1 MFRLVACITQQH
13 DVRLVLLAGLICLFA
28 CYTAFN
34 MIARARAGTG
44 TVALKWR
51 AAAAFVM
58 GCGVWATHFVAMLA
72 FRPSLPMGYDLN
84 LTVLSLAT
92 AVGIIWLGLMTAHVT
107 RRSALG
113 GAIAGAGIAPMHYLG
128 MAALRVPARIDYD
141 AAYVL
146 ASLLI
151 GIGLASLAAHLS
163 FGGREVRHRLLGA
176 SLFAAGICG
185 LHFTGMAAAT
195 LVPDPTYALPDHIV
209 DANGLAV
216 AVAAVTI
223 LIVALGL
230 IGSIVDQH
238 LADRAEAEAKR
249 LRAHVV
255 ELEETKC
262 RLEATTV
269 NLEAALQAAAA
280 GSQAKSQFLAAM
292 SHELRT
298 PLNAVIGFA
307 EMLDLEMFGPLGDP
321 HYRDYS
327 GSIAQ
332 AGRHLLGLI
341 NDVLD
346 FSKLDAGR
354 LELQEELIDP
364 ADAVRAACALIGG
377 QAQGAKLTLDCQ
389 PEPDLPIMRADLQRV
404 RQVLLNVLG
413 NAVKFTPAGG
423 RIRISAR
430 RRGAALA
437 VAVADNGIGIA
448 PEDIPKALERF
459 GQVDNSL
466 ARRYEGTG
474 LGLPLSKRLMQLHDG
489 DLEIESVLGAGTT
502 ITLVFPAHRLIARQ
516 PQRAVTEPS
525 PAVA

>member
-1 MFRLVACITQQH
+1 MLRIIACITQQH
-13 DVRLVLLAGLICLFA
+13 DIRLVLLAVLVCLFA

-34 MIARARAGTG
+34 MIARARAGAG
-44 TVALKWR
+44 AVALKWR

-84 LTVLSLAT
+84 LTMLSLAT
-92 AVGIIWLGLMTAHVT
+92 AVGIIWLGLMTSHVT
-107 RRSALG
+107 RWSVLG

-128 MAALRVPARIDYD
+128 MAALRVPARIEYD
-141 AAYVL
+141 MSYVA

-151 GIGLASLAAHLS
+151 GIGLAALAAHLS
-163 FGGREVRHRLLGA
+163 FGGREVRHRVLGA
-176 SLFAAGICG
+176 SFFAAGICG

-195 LVPDPTYALPDHIV
+195 LIPDPRYALPDHVV
-209 DANGLAV
+209 DASGLAV
-216 AVAAVTI
+216 AIAAVTI

-238 LADRAEAEAKR
+238 LANRAEAEAQR

-255 ELEETKC
+255 ELQETKW
-262 RLEATTV
+262 RLEATTA
-269 NLEAALQAAAA
+269 NLETALQAAAA

-321 HYRDYS
+321 RYRDYS
-327 GSIAQ
+327 GNIAQ

-346 FSKLDAGR
+346 FSKLDTGR
-354 LELQEELIDP
+354 LELEEALIDP
-364 ADAVRAACALIGG
+364 AEAVQAACALISG
-377 QAQGAKLTLDCQ
+377 QVQGAKLTLDYQ
-389 PEPDLPIMRADLQRV
+389 AEPDLPVLRVDLPRV

-437 VAVADNGIGIA
+437 VAIADNGIGIA

-459 GQVDNSL
+459 GQVDTSL

-474 LGLPLSKRLMQLHDG
+474 LGLPLSKRLMELHDG
-489 DLEIESVLGAGTT
+489 NLEIESVLGAGTT
-502 ITLVFPAHRLIARQ
+502 ITLVFPPSRLVARQ
-516 PQRAVTEPS
+516 PQRAVPEPS
-525 PAVA
+525 PAVV